1 VSRAAGD
8 APRYLA
14 RGGGYVASS
23 AVAMD
28 KLEAVSEEEQARQTL
43 RARRAEREHQRAAWE
58 QAHDVIT
65 GALAAF
71 RRSGRMSPGLS
82 SSLRAVERAA
92 EGVGRKLR

>member
-1 VSRAAGD
+1 
-8 APRYLA
+8 
-14 RGGGYVASS
+14 
-23 AVAMD
+23 MD